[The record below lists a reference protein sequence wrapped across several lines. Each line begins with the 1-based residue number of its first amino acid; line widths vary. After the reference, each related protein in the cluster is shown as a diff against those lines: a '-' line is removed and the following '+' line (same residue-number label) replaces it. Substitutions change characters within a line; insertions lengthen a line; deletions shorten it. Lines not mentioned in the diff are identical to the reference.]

1 MCQERET
8 AGRAGPPPAHHVA
21 NTSPA
26 LEGDGY
32 ILARAGV
39 SPGPGAARGTR
50 GRGGAGGPG
59 RKRPRRAP
67 PAPRPRRKRLGFERC
82 RRRRPPPAE
91 PQRAE
96 PAAALPSYPKSSTRR
111 RGLPLPA
118 RLSRRRR
125 RFLTRVPP
133 SRGLGSSAAGDPEG
147 TGLLGR
153 GGGGVAVP
161 PRPRPGSRLRLPPRK
176 AGAAAAAASSFR
188 FPLAPAL
195 GRSVLRGNRR
205 PLRAPP
211 RAPQGPTTAR
221 LLPREPRRL
230 VSRGPLPHRPRGAL
244 PPPGGP
250 PPPPRNVRAA
260 GRGPARARLPVV
272 RLARAWRHQRQFC
285 SFPGSRDH
293 PRPTHPRFP
302 RPFPVLDPTGKPK
315 QSGPRRREEGSGKSR
330 KGGGRARCRGSSA
343 EGGFPGKVSG
353 GRVRGG
359 GLPAP
364 RPPDARA

>member
-1 MCQERET
+1 MEAT
-8 AGRAGPPPAHHVA
+8 YHHL
-21 NTSPA
+21 S
-26 LEGDGY
+26 E
-32 ILARAGV
+32 
-39 SPGPGAARGTR
+39 PG
-50 GRGGAGGPG
+50 
-59 RKRPRRAP
+59 
-67 PAPRPRRKRLGFERC
+67 
-82 RRRRPPPAE
+82 
-91 PQRAE
+91 
-96 PAAALPSYPKSSTRR
+96 SSTGR

-125 RFLTRVPP
+125 RFLTRVPR
-133 SRGLGSSAAGDPEG
+133 SRGLGSRAAGDPAG

-230 VSRGPLPHRPRGAL
+230 VSRGPLPPRPRGAL

-260 GRGPARARLPVV
+260 GRGSARAGLPVA
-272 RLARAWRHQRQFC
+272 RLARAERHQRQFC

-293 PRPTHPRFP
+293 PRPPHPRCP
-302 RPFPVLDPTGKPK
+302 RPLPALDPTGKPK
-315 QSGPRRREEGSGKSR
+315 QAGPRRREEGSGKSR

-364 RPPDARA
+364 GPPTRGPAEPPAYPGGSRGPGILGGRKSNQHSTRFYAAGCFLPLEIQKCAGERPRLKSVGFSSLTVEGDSTWGSVLRDPLVRPP